1 MRRRNEKSVEWYALV
16 ASVLLHIVFLVI
28 LFFNKP
34 THQAPP
40 QLIEVTIEPPA
51 AFKAPSTTSQTKQIV
66 SPSEAPQ
73 AKPPD
78 ITQRLSEQDTATEVE
93 KIKRGDGGGNPN
105 PKSAAAP
112 LAPPAKQ
119 APPSQDAK
127 PEKSSP
133 QKETTTKQAPPSPEK
148 PSQEREERDPPKPPS
163 ERAVTKPQQLTNLR
177 LDTGT
182 LEEKFGKS
190 KPNDTPSKS
199 PSGGR
204 TEQKPTTQQLSQY
217 QAFNRPPGSGAAF
230 LGSGGLSDYL
240 PNLPDGDITL
250 LNAKAN
256 QYAGFVRRVA
266 IQVFTELR
274 SRGWDDLT
282 ASEVRRISDF
292 TTVEA
297 VLSRSGKLLSV
308 TIERSSGSQPF
319 DGVLLEAAQAGA
331 RDPNPPPGAVADDGL
346 IHFVFKAR
354 SWTSTAAN
362 PRSGALR
369 ERRWLLLATG
379 LK

>member
-1 MRRRNEKSVEWYALV
+1 LLG
-16 ASVLLHIVFLVI
+16 SVLLHIVFLAL
-28 LFFNKP
+28 LFIHKP
-34 THQAPP
+34 NFPTTPP
-40 QLIEVTIEPPA
+40 LIEVTIEPPSVI
-51 AFKAPSTTSQTKQIV
+51 KGPPQTAPSKQIV
-66 SPSEAPQ
+66 SPSEAPNI
-73 AKPPD
+73 PPKENTER
-78 ITQRLSEQDTATEVE
+78 ISERDSAAEVE
-93 KIKRGDGGGNPN
+93 KIKRGDGGGAPGPRSPPAPPVKEPVKENQT
-105 PKSAAAP
+105 PKQPAP
-112 LAPPAKQ
+112 LRKQ
-119 APPSQDAK
+119 EPEQKSKSRAQTEEEPKESQARDKAEEKTAQDKTPS
-127 PEKSSP
+127 
-133 QKETTTKQAPPSPEK
+133 
-148 PSQEREERDPPKPPS
+148 
-163 ERAVTKPQQLTNLR
+163 KPQHLTNLR
-177 LDTGT
+177 LDSST
-182 LEEKFGKS
+182 LEEKFGKGA
-190 KPNDTPSKS
+190 PNDTSSKS
-199 PSGGR
+199 PAAARAGS
-204 TEQKPTTQQLSQY
+204 KSAAQQLSQY
-217 QAFNRPPGSGAAF
+217 QAFSRPPGSGAAF
-230 LGSGGLSDYL
+230 VGSGGLSDYL

-308 TIERSSGSQPF
+308 NVQRGSGSQPF

-346 IHFVFKAR
+346 IHFIFKAR

-379 LK
+379 LE